1 MIHSKFFRPRVFPW
15 NSARVPEQID
25 RAQDIGGDLTLNR
38 VPVYEVGRDG
48 ILGYRNQTP
57 AFKYSMT
64 QFEYGS
70 MAFWYALAEK
80 EDPTSGEDVYID
92 LDDLTTSKS
101 DIAAFVTDDN
111 NTFRGTVLFPKLRVN
126 GFSINIA
133 APDAIVERTFDLVG
147 EDYKMF
153 ENKYFAY
160 AEDTCDTA
168 DTIKTI
174 TLVEPAIE
182 YATDK
187 WIFRVLRVRAGEVTE
202 LVEDASST
210 YDDNSWRYATGD
222 VIVQTCLPGDIIKI
236 YYVSDN
242 AYTTIWTNNNP
253 TGADDPT
260 MLLAE
265 YCEIRM
271 KVGTDTRIY
280 RLQSVGIDVAFDRTD
295 YKEIGN
301 AEVVQ
306 TGVNKKTVTISL
318 NRFAETMTLEQ
329 ILAGDGTDIYIDPRT
344 FSEIIQ
350 MQVLIYGEKEHTNF
364 KMGVLI
370 NSITPSTLGVKQAVQ
385 AYGERNVALV
395 SDNMRISSD
404 LSELAFA

>member
-1 MIHSKFFRPRVFPW
+1 
-15 NSARVPEQID
+15 
-25 RAQDIGGDLTLNR
+25 
-38 VPVYEVGRDG
+38 
-48 ILGYRNQTP
+48 
-57 AFKYSMT
+57 
-64 QFEYGS
+64 
-70 MAFWYALAEK
+70 
-80 EDPTSGEDVYID
+80 
-92 LDDLTTSKS
+92 
-101 DIAAFVTDDN
+101 
-111 NTFRGTVLFPKLRVN
+111 
-126 GFSINIA
+126 
-133 APDAIVERTFDLVG
+133 
-147 EDYKMF
+147 
-153 ENKYFAY
+153 
-160 AEDTCDTA
+160 
-168 DTIKTI
+168 
-174 TLVEPAIE
+174 
-182 YATDK
+182 
-187 WIFRVLRVRAGEVTE
+187 
-202 LVEDASST
+202 
-210 YDDNSWRYATGD
+210 
-222 VIVQTCLPGDIIKI
+222 
-236 YYVSDN
+236 
-242 AYTTIWTNNNP
+242 
-253 TGADDPT
+253 